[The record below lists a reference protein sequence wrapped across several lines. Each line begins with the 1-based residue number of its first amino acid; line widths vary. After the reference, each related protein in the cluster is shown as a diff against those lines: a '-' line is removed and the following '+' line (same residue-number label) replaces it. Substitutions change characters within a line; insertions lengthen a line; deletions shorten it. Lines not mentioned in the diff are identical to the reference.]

1 MHKHFFYNIKI
12 LDANTSLPEDKEIQ
26 GFIPITK
33 HLENVGFKNEIDDKS
48 VINRIRA
55 KRLIIFGLWVCQTD
69 VNGKKLVIM
78 TENDTQYTFEPV
90 CIQPDPTE
98 SLLEEMRSVNLVET
112 NQPTNKGNCV
122 IKQNFWFLNVF
133 FFCRKTGWYFKTS
146 RFFRKKPRR
155 TRVIKQRRYN

>member
-1 MHKHFFYNIKI
+1 M
-12 LDANTSLPEDKEIQ
+12 PEDKEIQ

-33 HLENVGFKNEIDDKS
+33 HLKDVDFKNEIDDKS

-55 KRLIIFGLWVCQTD
+55 KRLINFGLWVCATD

-78 TENDTQYTFEPV
+78 SENDGQYTFAPA

-112 NQPTNKGNCV
+112 NNQPVNKGVCV
-122 IKQNFWFLNVF
+122 CVFLLFWF
-133 FFCRKTGWYFKTS
+133 
-146 RFFRKKPRR
+146 
-155 TRVIKQRRYN
+155 